1 MRSLVL
7 PSRQFQA
14 LFLFWLPVAYLICLP
29 TLTVCR
35 LPLTPPALRLF
46 YHLSAACLD
55 PCLLSVY
62 DSAILRYPWCCY
74 QICAC
79 LTCCTSN
86 KAAYGSQ
93 RHWLCVTDTASQLG
107 KGRNISVSH
116 LRYSAKHNALDSW
129 PIRAGL
135 ASQNDEL
142 CKNLRVLGPVPNGTL
157 HVHLR
162 SYGLTMAAACAY
174 PLSPRDRVPFLILA
188 FRRVLAS
195 APFAAIMRP
204 RSALLPSPH
213 WCKLT
218 ADFYLIVKAALW
230 TQRKSARV

>member
-62 DSAILRYPWCCY
+62 DSALLRYPWRCY

-93 RHWLCVTDTASQLG
+93 RHWLLVTLLHPPQRQPTIVGIAAYKL
-107 KGRNISVSH
+107 H
-116 LRYSAKHNALDSW
+116 LNKAGSENKQCYQQAQFILNELPPENKIFSAFSAKCIHYVFITFFFSRTIHCASLCSVLSQCHM
-129 PIRAGL
+129 AGH
-135 ASQNDEL
+135 
-142 CKNLRVLGPVPNGTL
+142 LGN
-157 HVHLR
+157 
-162 SYGLTMAAACAY
+162 
-174 PLSPRDRVPFLILA
+174 
-188 FRRVLAS
+188 
-195 APFAAIMRP
+195 
-204 RSALLPSPH
+204 
-213 WCKLT
+213 
-218 ADFYLIVKAALW
+218 
-230 TQRKSARV
+230 

>member
-1 MRSLVL
+1 MSPLDATNASFIKGFIVFVS
-7 PSRQFQA
+7 SR
-14 LFLFWLPVAYLICLP
+14 C
-29 TLTVCR
+29 
-35 LPLTPPALRLF
+35 
-46 YHLSAACLD
+46 
-55 PCLLSVY
+55 
-62 DSAILRYPWCCY
+62 
-74 QICAC
+74 
-79 LTCCTSN
+79 
-86 KAAYGSQ
+86 
-93 RHWLCVTDTASQLG
+93 DTASQLG

-116 LRYSAKHNALDSW
+116 W

-142 CKNLRVLGPVPNGTL
+142 CKNQRVLGPVPNGTL

-162 SYGLTMAAACAY
+162 SYGLTMAAACAC

-218 ADFYLIVKAALW
+218 ADFYLIVKAALR